1 MPLLRKLFVLTATLT
16 YQVSA
21 FSPSS
26 SLPPNLRHGI
36 LSSPV
41 LSRPLPPPTTTT
53 TTSQHAPPSRSS
65 SLARRIPTNLH
76 GSESDDNDE
85 FLVLENNEENS
96 CWNPNLRKHL
106 AFVSSLG
113 VAETAYLTYDKI
125 QYTSSGGK
133 TSSSLVAALCS
144 AADNGASSCG
154 DILHGPYASLH
165 LGGLDVPL
173 SSLGMAAYT
182 TVFLLAA
189 LPLLGSEKNAQNDG
203 VLAVMDGNNRVAL
216 LGGTTLMASFSVYLV
231 SLLLGVLHA
240 SCVFCFVSA
249 GLSFSMA
256 ALSWGGGMLPNIAEG
271 VESSSSEEKSQAME
285 FRKRG
290 MAAGASSVGLAT
302 VAALG
307 LFLGVSDGS
316 DGNFDSLAASSIGA
330 STTAPSGTLLASTG
344 TAKSYAENV
353 PPRITTKSSPAALAL
368 ASDLNSLDARMFG
381 AFWCSHCYDQKQA
394 LGKEAMQTVPYIE
407 CDREGYNNQRDVC
420 KEREVPGYP
429 TWEIGGKLFPGE
441 KSVEELREVVDDVK
455 SGK

>member
-1 MPLLRKLFVLTATLT
+1 MV
-16 YQVSA
+16 
-21 FSPSS
+21 
-26 SLPPNLRHGI
+26 
-36 LSSPV
+36 
-41 LSRPLPPPTTTT
+41 PLPVA
-53 TTSQHAPPSRSS
+53 TSC
-65 SLARRIPTNLH
+65 T
-76 GSESDDNDE
+76 
-85 FLVLENNEENS
+85 V
-96 CWNPNLRKHL
+96 
-106 AFVSSLG
+106 
-113 VAETAYLTYDKI
+113 
-125 QYTSSGGK
+125 
-133 TSSSLVAALCS
+133 
-144 AADNGASSCG
+144 
-154 DILHGPYASLH
+154 PYASLH

-173 SSLGMAAYT
+173 SSLGMAAYI

-189 LPLLGSEKNAQNDG
+189 LPLLGSEKNVQNDE
-203 VLAVMDGNNRVAL
+203 VLAVMDGNNRIAL

-256 ALSWGGGMLPNIAEG
+256 ALSWGGGMLPNIAQG
-271 VESSSSEEKSQAME
+271 VESSSSEEESQAME
-285 FRKRG
+285 LRKRG
-290 MAAGASSVGLAT
+290 MTVGASSVGLAT

-316 DGNFDSLAASSIGA
+316 DENFDSLAASSIAA

-344 TAKSYAENV
+344 TAKSYAENA

-381 AFWCSHCYDQKQA
+381 AFWCSHCFDQKQA

-407 CDREGYNNQRDVC
+407 CDREGYKNQRDVC